1 MPEPMVITRSAA
13 TVEPTKRVLSASLED
28 SHKAGVLLQRPAVIN
43 LQSDLDHP
51 TQSLADLRHL
61 VQHFGGLDALRGK
74 KLAMSWAYSP
84 SYGKPLSV
92 PQGVIGLM
100 TRFGMHVVLAHP
112 PGYDLVP
119 DTLAVASKFAAES
132 GGSFSVTDSMDAAFD
147 QADIVYPKSWAPMAV
162 MQERTRLFRARDRAG
177 LTELERHALAENAR
191 FKDWECTDARMSKTR
206 DGKALYMHCL
216 PADVTDVSCEAGEVS
231 RAVFEAA
238 RLDTYRE
245 ASHKPFVIAAMILNT
260 RFPGAAATLMRRVDE
275 ARPRRGQA
283 G

>member
-1 MPEPMVITRSAA
+1 
-13 TVEPTKRVLSASLED
+13 
-28 SHKAGVLLQRPAVIN
+28 
-43 LQSDLDHP
+43 
-51 TQSLADLRHL
+51 
-61 VQHFGGLDALRGK
+61 
-74 KLAMSWAYSP
+74 
-84 SYGKPLSV
+84 
-92 PQGVIGLM
+92 
-100 TRFGMHVVLAHP
+100 
-112 PGYDLVP
+112 
-119 DTLAVASKFAAES
+119 
-132 GGSFSVTDSMDAAFD
+132 
-147 QADIVYPKSWAPMAV
+147 MAV

-231 RAVFEAA
+231 RAVFERA

-260 RFPGAAATLMRRVDE
+260 RFPGAAATLMHRVDD
-275 ARPRRGQA
+275 ARARRGQL